1 MITMDSTGGEWSPP
15 AAAST
20 YFIVLPSSSARLD
33 EAEVQA
39 SAPETAGPAALLD
52 EVAARAGSARV
63 ALEADTA
70 AAAAARCD
78 CGPVQA
84 VAVPFAAAVAVDG
97 AAPEAV
103 LRAGSVEPVEAHWDA
118 AAVPELAG
126 FDAAVPKA
134 ARTAATAA
142 GSADAASEAV
152 LWAGSVEPVEA
163 HWDAAAVPELAGF
176 DAAVPKAARTAATAA
191 GSADA
196 APVQAPRVAVVA
208 PVELVAAYSDSG
220 PRLAVPADAV
230 SQREVQ
236 LRGAEPAHCSPA
248 A

>member
-39 SAPETAGPAALLD
+39 SAPETAEPAGPLD

-78 CGPVQA
+78 YGPVQA
-84 VAVPFAAAVAVDG
+84 VAVPFAAAVAVDW
-97 AAPEAV
+97 AAPEAG
-103 LRAGSVEPVEAHWDA
+103 LWAGSVEPVEAYSDA
-118 AAVPELAG
+118 AAVPEPAG

-134 ARTAATAA
+134 ARTA
-142 GSADAASEAV
+142 V
-152 LWAGSVEPVEA
+152 
-163 HWDAAAVPELAGF
+163 
-176 DAAVPKAARTAATAA
+176 TAA

-208 PVELVAAYSDSG
+208 PAELVAAYSDSG
-220 PRLAVPADAV
+220 PR
-230 SQREVQ
+230 
-236 LRGAEPAHCSPA
+236 
-248 A
+248 